1 MAPSSDSPIFI
12 VGCPRSGTSLLRDLL
27 RSHPRLTFPEES
39 HFIPA
44 LYRAYGDPKNEREAR
59 ALAARILAAGW
70 VKAWGLTLDPSAFAG
85 DRSFA
90 RMVSRIYE
98 AWAERQQKPRWGDK
112 TPRYVLEIPLLLKLF
127 PGAKIL
133 HIVRDGRDVALSW
146 LRYGIGPR
154 NLYTAARMWSDMV
167 RAGRRAGAALGA
179 ERYLE
184 VRYEA
189 LLADPA
195 AVMRR
200 VCAFIDE
207 PFTEAV
213 LRPNTSAGEGA
224 ADPGKLRYFFIGKPR
239 GRRPRQQEIVAAY
252 AGKWKQAMT
261 PAQRILFE
269 SAAGDLLRELGYET
283 EGRVRRITSAE
294 RRMWKA
300 HHRLS
305 WILFRLNRKDY
316 YREVM
321 EALAKHGAILARRLR
336 AKAEKVSKSN

>member
-12 VGCPRSGTSLLRDLL
+12 VGCPRSGTSLLRNLL
-27 RSHPRLTFPEES
+27 RAHPRLTFPEES

-44 LYRAYGDPKNEREAR
+44 FYRAYGDPENEREAR
-59 ALAARILAAGW
+59 ALAARILAASR

-90 RMVSRIYE
+90 RVAARIYE
-98 AWAERQQKPRWGDK
+98 AWAEKQQKPRWGDK
-112 TPRYVLEIPLLLKLF
+112 TPGYVLEIPLLLKLF

-167 RAGRRAGAALGA
+167 RAGRRAGAVLAP
-179 ERYLE
+179 ERCLE
-184 VRYEA
+184 VRYET
-189 LLADPA
+189 LLAEPA
-195 AVMRR
+195 AVMRE
-200 VCAFIDE
+200 VCAFLGE
-207 PFTEAV
+207 PFTDAV

-224 ADPGKLRYFFIGKPR
+224 ADPGKLNYFFIGKPR
-239 GRRPRQQEIVAAY
+239 GPRPRQTEIVAAY
-252 AGKWKQAMT
+252 AGKWKQTMT
-261 PAQRILFE
+261 PAARMLFE

-283 EGRVRRITSAE
+283 EGRVRSVTSAE
-294 RRMWKA
+294 RRMWA
-300 HHRLS
+300 LHHRLS
-305 WILFRLNRKDY
+305 WILSRLNRRDY

-321 EALAKHGAILARRLR
+321 EALGKRGAILARRLR
-336 AKAEKVSKSN
+336 SGWS